1 MAIKLKQIYICDGCG
16 SEFEQPDQIR
26 IFNEVW
32 NGDKTKSFIRPNQM
46 YCSDCTNIVLDFEN
60 KIPETVIIL
69 NNKKEKYIRNKKV
82 EDIIEKEEVEDIIE
96 EKEVEDII
104 EKEEVE
110 DIIEKEEVEDIIEEK
125 EVARFLVLQKIKN
138 TEDEKFFAKHFQY
151 DKIETLKEIINNK
164 TLIGT
169 YFSMDQFVNIEDIDK
184 FEKITA
190 KIINKIIF
198 GVPNII
204 NSEVY
209 VIPELDT
216 VVIEKEKFEIEM
228 QIISSPLPKIIKNK
242 PFKDPIKDIDPA
254 KIMQGFSFKFK
265 TDNDYI

>member
-69 NNKKEKYIRNKKV
+69 NNKKEKYIRNKK
-82 EDIIEKEEVEDIIE
+82 
-96 EKEVEDII
+96 
-104 EKEEVE
+104 VE